1 MYPFVKLEVG
11 RNYGL
16 FVHISYIY
24 SDVVTLEI
32 NCMLK
37 FILGVELVGRE

>member
-1 MYPFVKLEVG
+1 MFLSVKLGIG

-16 FVHISYIY
+16 FVHILYTY

-32 NCMLK
+32 NCMLN
-37 FILGVELVGRE
+37 FTLGVELVGRE